1 MYGDKLLTEEQA
13 KGKSYRKLLYF
24 TKPYIHLCEVIPLFL
39 LAGVRV
45 RGWFPR
51 RCVEKC
57 HYDSANNSTSEE
69 KKEQ

>member
-1 MYGDKLLTEEQA
+1 MCEMISLPVAGD
-13 KGKSYRKLLYF
+13 R
-24 TKPYIHLCEVIPLFL
+24 I
-39 LAGVRV
+39 

-57 HYDSANNSTSEE
+57 LYDSANNLISEE

>member
-1 MYGDKLLTEEQA
+1 MECVD
-13 KGKSYRKLLYF
+13 RKLLFY
-24 TKPYIHLCEVIPLFL
+24 TKLLCQIIFLFPL

-57 HYDSANNSTSEE
+57 HYDSANSSTGEE